1 MCAQNVF
8 ALVLYIY
15 LFVYVKYSHVNR
27 GAITFP
33 YLFVILL
40 SNVCLQLN
48 LLKCNQ
54 TIFFNMLA
62 RMGGWRLWPRRC
74 DDKPSARDL
83 ALRSARLFRGR
94 ERKRWSEIEQLNERD
109 GRKWIDWWKH
119 FRLAFFS

>member
-1 MCAQNVF
+1 MCMF
-8 ALVLYIY
+8 ALYIY

-62 RMGGWRLWPRRC
+62 DGVALAFRC
-74 DDKPSARDL
+74 DDNPSAL
-83 ALRSARLFRGR
+83 PLRSAVLHSG
-94 ERKRWSEIEQLNERD
+94 ERKRCSEIEQSNERAGEMD
-109 GRKWIDWWKH
+109 
-119 FRLAFFS
+119 